1 MRWNII
7 QWEPELAEER
17 LLAPKLQ
24 HGQIEEKYSAS
35 VDYAIFKKNLIRNQ
49 PREYNA
55 AQLHKNDDQDLSI
68 RIKRDGGEGNYW
80 KLAKF
85 YKALDYHNV
94 VA

>member
-1 MRWNII
+1 MKWNII

-68 RIKRDGGEGNYW
+68 RIKRDGGE
-80 KLAKF
+80 LLEAS
-85 YKALDYHNV
+85 
-94 VA
+94 